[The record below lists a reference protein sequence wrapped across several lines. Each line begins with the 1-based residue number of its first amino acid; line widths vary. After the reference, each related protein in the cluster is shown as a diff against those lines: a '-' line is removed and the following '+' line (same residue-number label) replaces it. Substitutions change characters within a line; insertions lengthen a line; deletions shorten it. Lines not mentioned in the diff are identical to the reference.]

1 MQKRVEFMSFELLI
15 QSLSD
20 TASGRFCA
28 DLAHSDL
35 PPHIKSFK
43 GDVKTEQFTL
53 AAKEFCI
60 LLRDTLSYFTL

>member
-1 MQKRVEFMSFELLI
+1 MRKRVEFLSFELLI
-15 QSLSD
+15 QALSD
-20 TASGRFCA
+20 ASGRFCA

-35 PPHIKSFK
+35 RPHIKSFK